1 MHPVCRDLHAGC
13 MLPSRAL
20 LCFSRASIPPCMQ
33 SKMQYAT
40 ISVVKNSWD
49 ELHPVIVLSLSPR
62 AAFRGFCVTPA
73 AQFG

>member
-1 MHPVCRDLHAGC
+1 MTLKGPFVLLPCFNLPC
-13 MLPSRAL
+13 ML
-20 LCFSRASIPPCMQ
+20 

-40 ISVVKNSWD
+40 ISVVKNSSD